1 MTTFFGFE
9 DKIIKIKNNGESYGY
24 LEDTCYSI
32 GEKLFEFIKF
42 DNEDIDILRKL
53 YDELIKVIAK
63 CKFENLT
70 NALYDEICKIVYKC
84 LEFSPYTHFYNQLLI
99 DTLIKTYNMN
109 FIRSDIV
116 IKNRIDLRFDE
127 NFNDEEYEMH
137 DVLLETKED
146 TINTFFM
153 IQSCLQKTKKFS
165 EQRNKEFLLFFEKVK
180 EALIL
185 DFFKRQDEA
194 KRRIIMMGEYS
205 NQKAIRDLTPEQKM
219 YLYELK
225 GVYDLSDYI
234 NLIETNTIFLDTSF
248 KIKYIIKEKLKNED
262 SQLNIIELANKIQQ
276 ENIEVQEVY
285 ELDSAEEQ
293 IRFELFKI
301 IQNNIIIKKCA
312 NCGQLFIPDKTDQL
326 YCTNLYNGT
335 EKTCKE
341 LGALIKRKEKIKN
354 SKILKEYNREY
365 KRMYGIHYNHSK
377 EFREKKFKEWSK
389 KARELRKKYTD
400 DEIEE
405 FKIQLKNLSDLYWKN

>member
-1 MTTFFGFE
+1 MSSFFGFE
-9 DKIIKIKNNGESYGY
+9 DKIIKIKNNGESFGY
-24 LEDTCYSI
+24 LQDTCYNI

-42 DNEDIDILRKL
+42 DNKDIDILRKL

-70 NALYDEICKIVYKC
+70 TDLYDNICKIVYNC

-109 FIRSDIV
+109 FIRSDIAL
-116 IKNRIDLRFDE
+116 KNGIDLCFDE
-127 NFNDEEYEMH
+127 NFNDEEYEIH
-137 DVLLETKED
+137 DVLLETKEE
-146 TINTFFM
+146 TINTFLM
-153 IQSCLQKTKKFS
+153 LQLCLQKTDEIS
-165 EQRNKEFLLFFEKVK
+165 EQRNKEFLLFFEKIK

-185 DFFKRQDEA
+185 DFLKKQDET
-194 KRRIIMMGEYS
+194 KTRIIMLGEYS
-205 NQKAIRDLTPEQKM
+205 NEKIIRNLKPEQRM

-225 GVYDLSDYI
+225 GVYDLNYYM

-248 KIKYIIKEKLKNED
+248 KARYIVEKKLNKED
-262 SQLNIIELANKIQQ
+262 SQLNVIELAEKIQQ
-276 ENIEVQEVY
+276 ENIEVQDVY
-285 ELDSAEEQ
+285 ELDSTEEQ

-301 IQNNIIIKKCA
+301 IQNNIIIKKCT

-326 YCTNLYNGT
+326 YCTNLYNDT

-341 LGALIKRKEKIKN
+341 LGALIKRNEKVKN

-365 KRMYGIHYNHSK
+365 KRMYGIHYNHNK
-377 EFREKKFKEWSK
+377 EFKEKKFKEWSK
-389 KARELRKKYTD
+389 KARELVNKYAD

-405 FKIQLKNLSDLYWKN
+405 FKTQLKKLSDLYWKK

>member
-24 LEDTCYSI
+24 LEDTCYNI

-42 DNEDIDILRKL
+42 DNEDINILRKL

-116 IKNRIDLRFDE
+116 IKNGIDLRFDE

-137 DVLLETKED
+137 DVLLETKEN

-153 IQSCLQKTKKFS
+153 MQSCLQETKKFS

-248 KIKYIIKEKLKNED
+248 KIKYIVKEKLKKED

-312 NCGQLFIPDKTDQL
+312 NCGQLFIPDKTDQM
-326 YCTNLYNGT
+326 YCTNLYNDT

-341 LGALIKRKEKIKN
+341 LGALIKRKEKIED

-365 KRMYGIHYNHSK
+365 KRMHGIHYNHDK
-377 EFREKKFKEWSK
+377 EFKEKQFKEWSK
-389 KARELRKKYTD
+389 KARDLRDKYID

-405 FKIQLKNLSDLYWKN
+405 FKTELKKLSDLYWKK